1 MRKRF
6 EFDFEGEKISGT
18 DWAKPSNGLFQAHPK
33 TIIFDEHVANRII
46 SYQSLD
52 EDLEIYDDYLKRL
65 ADAFNQTKLF
75 DYQFNNNVLDYF
87 MLTHDHHL
95 LVSPEEED
103 AVRCM

>member
-33 TIIFDEHVANRII
+33 TIIFDEHVALRII

-52 EDLEIYDDYLKRL
+52 EDFKIYEDYLERL
-65 ADAFNQTKLF
+65 ANAFNQTKLF
-75 DYQFNNNVLDYF
+75 DWQFDKRDLEFF

-95 LVSPEEED
+95 SFSLDEEE
-103 AVRCM
+103 AVRAM